1 MFGPVLV
8 LLYKFVCGLVFSCL
22 SFCMCV
28 YQAIEF
34 SCCTVVPLRSTVPP
48 SPSII
53 HPPGA
58 RLRCCYSSSSFKI
71 EIHIHLDDCVQQTV
85 PHVWKLR
92 INLLFPIC
100 PVFFSFDFWLNTA
113 GWYMGVERVM
123 GFCIFFPNWWKV
135 QRERERLREF
145 EKDGQR
151 EPRGS
156 GRQPLDL
163 RDDSHPTMLCHNA
176 LLFNTCWEKSKICNP
191 RNTKHCCLTQ
201 QLEDSNSCVWQGTF
215 LKAAEVWGSHI
226 RALSF
231 RQDPTISQIAKID

>member
-1 MFGPVLV
+1 MSYCEFVCVYLFFCLSVFYMFGPVLV
-8 LLYKFVCGLVFSCL
+8 MMFKFVCMLVFSCL
-22 SFCMCV
+22 SLCMCV

-135 QRERERLREF
+135 QREWEREAERVWEGWAARAPGLRQAAAWFTRWFPPNDALPQCTTLQHLLGKVENLQSS
-145 EKDGQR
+145 KYKT
-151 EPRGS
+151 
-156 GRQPLDL
+156 LL
-163 RDDSHPTMLCHNA
+163 SHSAT
-176 LLFNTCWEKSKICNP
+176 
-191 RNTKHCCLTQ
+191 
-201 QLEDSNSCVWQGTF
+201 G
-215 LKAAEVWGSHI
+215 G
-226 RALSF
+226 
-231 RQDPTISQIAKID
+231 